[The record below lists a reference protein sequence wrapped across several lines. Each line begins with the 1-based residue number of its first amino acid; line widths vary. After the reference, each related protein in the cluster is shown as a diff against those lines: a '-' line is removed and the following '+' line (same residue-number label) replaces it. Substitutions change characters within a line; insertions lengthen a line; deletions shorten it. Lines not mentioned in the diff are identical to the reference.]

1 MSLFGKSP
9 PSSQH
14 SLESFKAQILSSS
27 CKILESRKLLSPW
40 QNISHLTKSINHL
53 SSKTCSLPVEQPKH
67 METKTYGDPK
77 SGQIRI
83 WQRPSHLILPK
94 SEVLHFAETARDPIS
109 ETAPRR
115 SRPLSLVP
123 PRQPPLYRNLPLSLP
138 LVSFPSTESHKSTI
152 SFPPSHPVALIS
164 ILIAKNLHSVFP
176 KLDLLSM

>member
-1 MSLFGKSP
+1 MSLFGKSL
-9 PSSQH
+9 PSLQH

-123 PRQPPLYRNLPLSLP
+123 PLQKSTTISPPRQPPLYRAIKVQSASLP
-138 LVSFPSTESHKSTI
+138 PI
-152 SFPPSHPVALIS
+152 Q
-164 ILIAKNLHSVFP
+164 
-176 KLDLLSM
+176 LLSYPYS

>member
-1 MSLFGKSP
+1 
-9 PSSQH
+9 
-14 SLESFKAQILSSS
+14 
-27 CKILESRKLLSPW
+27 
-40 QNISHLTKSINHL
+40 
-53 SSKTCSLPVEQPKH
+53 

-94 SEVLHFAETARDPIS
+94 SEVLHFAEIARDPIS

-164 ILIAKNLHSVFP
+164 ILIAKNLHSGFSQAWPVINIGQMKDIARVRIP
-176 KLDLLSM
+176 ILVAEPA